1 MRLKTLAVIFL
12 LTFCG
17 TSYAE
22 ISKITVNKAWKRIT
36 KADNFSRVP
45 IHFEKDK
52 TPNAWVKFDDSGNF
66 TVHVT
71 KGLMQILDSEDEIAG
86 VLGHELGH
94 IRLGH
99 YVSNTSAGRVRT
111 VIGINSDIQMTAG
124 SQGNRGENSFGQKQ
138 ETEADD
144 YSTALLRKTRYSP
157 RGLYDALTKIHAKG
171 YGNQRSGFNSH
182 PASRERLAHIAETAG
197 ITSSI
202 KADSLIGMDD
212 IAAIMLGW
220 N

>member
-1 MRLKTLAVIFL
+1 MKTVALILL

-36 KADNFSRVP
+36 KADNFSRIP
-45 IHFEKDK
+45 INFEKDK
-52 TPNAWVKFDDSGNF
+52 TPNAWVKFDESGKY

-71 KGLMQILDSEDEIAG
+71 KGLMSILDTEDEIAG

-99 YVSNTSAGRVRT
+99 YDSRTSAVTVRT
-111 VIGINSDIQMTAG
+111 VIGINSEMQTVNGQAG
-124 SQGNRGENSFGQKQ
+124 EDTFGQKQ

-144 YSTALLRKTRYSP
+144 YSTVLLRKARYCP
-157 RGLYDALTKIHAKG
+157 RGLYDALTKIHEKG
-171 YGNQRSGFNSH
+171 YGNERIGFNSH
-182 PASRERLAHIAETAG
+182 PASRERLAHIAEEAKITAG
-197 ITSSI
+197 IR
-202 KADSLIGMDD
+202 ADSLIGMED
-212 IAAIMLGW
+212 IAEIMLGRK
-220 N
+220 